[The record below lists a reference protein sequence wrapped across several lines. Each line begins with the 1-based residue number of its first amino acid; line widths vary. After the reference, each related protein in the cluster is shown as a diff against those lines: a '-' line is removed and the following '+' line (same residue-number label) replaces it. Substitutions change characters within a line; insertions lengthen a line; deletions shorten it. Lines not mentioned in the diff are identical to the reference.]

1 MEKWTQNGKI
11 ECLGDEL
18 TREAFLKREHCHY
31 HENM

>member
-18 TREAFLKREHCHY
+18 IREAFLKREHYHY
-31 HENM
+31 ENM